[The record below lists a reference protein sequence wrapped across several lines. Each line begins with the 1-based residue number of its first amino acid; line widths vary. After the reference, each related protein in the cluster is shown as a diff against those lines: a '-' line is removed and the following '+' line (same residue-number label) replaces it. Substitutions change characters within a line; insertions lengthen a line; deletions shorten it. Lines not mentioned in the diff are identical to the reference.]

1 MHICPVRHRLSGR
14 FFYHYKMR
22 HYNYH
27 SLPYSRHSQKPAV
40 TQDFAYYPT
49 LELYLRRILDECA
62 DLDNFLTFSHLDPL
76 AK

>member
-1 MHICPVRHRLSGR
+1 VDFRGGSMWFWIVVLCIFVLLDTASLGG
-14 FFYHYKMR
+14 FYHYKMR

-49 LELYLRRILDECA
+49 P
-62 DLDNFLTFSHLDPL
+62 NFICGEYWMSALI
-76 AK
+76 